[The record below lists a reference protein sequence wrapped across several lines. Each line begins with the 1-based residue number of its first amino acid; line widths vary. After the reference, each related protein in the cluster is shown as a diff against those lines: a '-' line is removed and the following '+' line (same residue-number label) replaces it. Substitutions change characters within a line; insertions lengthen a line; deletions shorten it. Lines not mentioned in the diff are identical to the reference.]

1 MATLSVRHLGK
12 KTFQKVNP
20 LDVLSCTYFI
30 RFEVQKQC
38 KQ

>member
-1 MATLSVRHLGK
+1 MRRLGK

-20 LDVLSCTYFI
+20 LEVLSCTYFI
-30 RFEVQKQC
+30 KFEVQKQC